1 MKIISHNMKP
11 EELRSF
17 DIYSTDDSGLFDSV
31 PYMHSVES
39 TKQEQE
45 EADSEDYDSF
55 DEWLYFV
62 SGSEDFIHF
71 ADEDEEVEFVVLP
84 KDKLIMYMWLDGGPS
99 TSKIERVLKDFVG
112 GKMVEVPAKPGW
124 IEGAVRN
131 FPPFNDDEHKTYVC
145 MNGKYYTYPSELE
158 KKGVEESR
166 RPSRRGRMLKEDFR
180 LVGPELRSIQVSF
193 AGTGMEPVDDIVELG
208 DLTRNIFSI
217 QYLCNTL
224 FDVSLNSDYTFTAKV
239 IGSEVKISV
248 FDENEDKVGDLY
260 FETCKRTPI
269 PNPNEVEVKMNNIL
283 KEGY

>member
-55 DEWLYFV
+55 DEWLNFV
-62 SGSEDFIHF
+62 SGSDDFIHLG
-71 ADEDEEVEFVVLP
+71 DEDEYVEFVVLP
-84 KDKLIMYMWLDGGPS
+84 KDELIMYMWLDGGPS

-124 IEGAVRN
+124 FEGAVRN

-166 RPSRRGRMLKEDFR
+166 RPSRRGRMLKESDSGC
-180 LVGPELRSIQVSF
+180 VK
-193 AGTGMEPVDDIVELG
+193 PV
-208 DLTRNIFSI
+208 
-217 QYLCNTL
+217 
-224 FDVSLNSDYTFTAKV
+224 
-239 IGSEVKISV
+239 
-248 FDENEDKVGDLY
+248 Y
-260 FETCKRTPI
+260 FEVYDYNMETGEDEIGIEIPEEIEDALLGSSYDSVNEMAADVAKKLDDCGFADMTNYEVMEKDDDTEVLITFGLAKGWERNVIVQYETC
-269 PNPNEVEVKMNNIL
+269 
-283 KEGY
+283 